1 MKNNLIQIVVTFHG
15 GMVAIGYEWGK
26 YWQHVYSFLSKNFIW
41 ILVFFILFLF
51 IMSLFHSI
59 SFLSTVLGCLFLFP
73 SLSLSLFS
81 LSLSYT
87 LYVSLSCS
95 LCFSICPFSVSQT
108 FSLSLSH
115 THIHCKSLSR
125 THCISLSHIHTLYL
139 SLSYIHTLYLSL
151 FLTHCIYLSLSHF
164 LSLSLPRPGSANHL
178 APNDSSPDDIA
189 DLELGR
195 QMVTF
200 SGTFQKE
207 ILYPGMLLKK
217 GIRWNIKFN
226 SSNFLNTNNYRYLI
240 TIFVIFHIQWVVS
253 TV

>member
-1 MKNNLIQIVVTFHG
+1 MDSSLLHLIP
-15 GMVAIGYEWGK
+15 
-26 YWQHVYSFLSKNFIW
+26 VYHESVPLDF
-41 ILVFFILFLF
+41 FFIHCFRLSFSSPISLSLTHC
-51 IMSLFHSI
+51 MSLFLA
-59 SFLSTVLGCLFLFP
+59 LSVSLSVPSLFLK
-73 SLSLSLFS
+73 LSLSPFHTHIYTVN
-81 LSLSYT
+81 LSLAHT
-87 LYVSLSCS
+87 VN
-95 LCFSICPFSVSQT
+95 
-108 FSLSLSH
+108 LSH
-115 THIHCKSLSR
+115 TYTHCISLFHTY
-125 THCISLSHIHTLYL
+125 THCISLSFSHTVSIYL
-139 SLSYIHTLYLSL
+139 
-151 FLTHCIYLSLSHF
+151 CIYLSLSLF

>member
-1 MKNNLIQIVVTFHG
+1 M
-15 GMVAIGYEWGK
+15 AIGYEWGK
-26 YWQHVYSFLSKNFIW
+26 YWQHVYSFLFKNFIW

-59 SFLSTVLGCLFLFP
+59 SFLSTVLGCLFLLP
-73 SLSLSLFS
+73 SLSLSLSLLS
-81 LSLSYT
+81 LSLTHCMS
-87 LYVSLSCS
+87 LFLALSVSLSVPS
-95 LCFSICPFSVSQT
+95 LFLK
-108 FSLSLSH
+108 LSLSPFH
-115 THIHCKSLSR
+115 THIYTVNLSLAH
-125 THCISLSHIHTLYL
+125 TVNLSHIHTLYL
-139 SLSYIHTLYLSL
+139 SLSHIHTLYLSL
-151 FLTHCIYLSLSHF
+151 FLTHCIYLSVYLSIYLSLSLS

-189 DLELGR
+189 DFELGR

-207 ILYPGMLLKK
+207 ILYPGMLFKK